1 MNPRTITVGVL
12 VGALAVAGSTIVHAV
27 SDDPREQV
35 ALALTIAGAVVST
48 VLFIGLLSRD
58 D

>member
-1 MNPRTITVGVL
+1 MNPRTITAGVL
-12 VGALAVAGSTIVHAV
+12 VGMLAVAGSTIVHAV

-35 ALALTIAGAVVST
+35 ALSLTIAGAVVST